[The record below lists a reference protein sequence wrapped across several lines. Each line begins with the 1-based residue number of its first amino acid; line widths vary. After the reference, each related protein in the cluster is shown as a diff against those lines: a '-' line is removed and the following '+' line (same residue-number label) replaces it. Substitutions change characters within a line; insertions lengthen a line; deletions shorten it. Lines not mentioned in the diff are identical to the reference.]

1 MQFSKLCVYIYIK
14 KTKTDSST
22 ENLLSIEEYAF
33 VTGSKIWTEAIDTNK
48 NTAAKT
54 YAHDLSPP

>member
-1 MQFSKLCVYIYIK
+1 MYIK

-33 VTGSKIWTEAIDTNK
+33 VTGSKIWTEDIGTNK

-54 YAHDLSPP
+54 YAHELSPP